1 MIIINTEDSIKKFV
15 KKFMENQNKRLYD
28 ILKLNYQYE
37 TFNTNCMKKI
47 NIQKSK
53 ADEIFIS
60 FLYSYNRGRQNF
72 CDKYFKLIYIEPN

>member
-1 MIIINTEDSIKKFV
+1 
-15 KKFMENQNKRLYD
+15 MENQNKRLYD

-53 ADEIFIS
+53 ADEIFTDKLWENI
-60 FLYSYNRGRQNF
+60 FLF
-72 CDKYFKLIYIEPN
+72 